1 MDFFKDYSNISSEE
15 ILDKILGEEIK
26 YSISWWGE
34 EGLLHSGTVM
44 DFYDRERYWTKASD
58 FEIDRELIRFDSKRV
73 ILEEVETVIDAKMG
87 IAILNRLARISR
99 GVFQPT
105 NVSSRWLTPEGPK
118 WQIQEVSF
126 DFKGKRHSIDIA
138 LKYDYIEDMGLEEL
152 NDLIEDTGYRY
163 CQVEGER
170 ITVVVLSR
178 EEFKKLERERGWK
191 FEWGSIPWGWL
202 RDYPFPSPLATAHTL
217 LLSLYSSS
225 QSKRK
230 QPCNH

>member
-1 MDFFKDYSNISSEE
+1 MSVTFKKFSFIVNHGMVNPELRKRLIDSIEYLRKMDFFKDYSNISSEE

-26 YSISWWGE
+26 YSISWWGEE

-118 WQIQEVSF
+118 
-126 DFKGKRHSIDIA
+126 
-138 LKYDYIEDMGLEEL
+138 
-152 NDLIEDTGYRY
+152 
-163 CQVEGER
+163 
-170 ITVVVLSR
+170 
-178 EEFKKLERERGWK
+178 
-191 FEWGSIPWGWL
+191 
-202 RDYPFPSPLATAHTL
+202 
-217 LLSLYSSS
+217 
-225 QSKRK
+225 
-230 QPCNH
+230 